1 MARSPDGSGAT
12 GQTLHLARP
21 ACSFFGIHSSL
32 VRAGQ
37 VNWVVELNREAR
49 WIVSGLVSR
58 GCVCCGPD
66 RAGAEGVESPWHGS
80 DLPSTVVVDIQSTGS
95 RRMRISLL
103 LANCTGVRIEW
114 SASGGGAASGGERWT
129 DNRREKMGFD

>member
-1 MARSPDGSGAT
+1 MRVEFSYKLSAR
-12 GQTLHLARP
+12 QV
-21 ACSFFGIHSSL
+21 SL
-32 VRAGQ
+32 I
-37 VNWVVELNREAR
+37 VELNREAR

-66 RAGAEGVESPWHGS
+66 RAGAEGVEFLGTKAT
-80 DLPSTVVVDIQSTGS
+80 LPSDVVAYIASTDN

-103 LANCTGVRIEW
+103 LANCTGVPIEW